1 MKHTAQ
7 TTITLLVFLLA
18 LSVPVA
24 GQSDAKKY
32 QEYPSKF
39 KKRGN
44 VHGLVLIQACT
55 AVYGKVT
62 QSFTNLGLTINYE
75 EPALGYIEGGRSR
88 GVAGEIVRVWVDPE
102 ENGQCRVEVRN
113 IRVSRMGLIGFTA
126 TKDWSVEV
134 LDALNKGLGDLPA
147 LAQLRSAVEAQ
158 PENIEARRQLIESLL
173 AAEKFDETAGAYR
186 ALLAKFPKS
195 NLDRLKFSELLVKH
209 GQIEPAIEVLKQ
221 SEGDDQETKF
231 SLARIYMQT
240 RQHDAA
246 IAILTHSVQGD
257 QGEIKARY
265 QLARA
270 ACLAGDAATAKANF
284 SAVIEKAPQHP
295 FAEQAKVW
303 LKLTE
308 SGPLKNP
315 LEAKTA
321 LALCELLDKEGLNLL
336 AQYYLE
342 SLSDAAS
349 ATEKRQGQRMM
360 AKLYQQSHQYAA
372 ITRLLE
378 PQTEQLKQ
386 EKQGELLYALCLAYC
401 GQRDFNRALN
411 CLKLAQKAGY
421 KPPKEFQEAL
431 KLYQS

>member
-1 MKHTAQ
+1 MKRTVQ
-7 TTITLLVFLLA
+7 TTIALLVCLLA
-18 LSVPVA
+18 LSFPAA

-39 KKRGN
+39 KKRGD
-44 VHGLVLIQACT
+44 VHGFVMTQACP
-55 AVYGKVT
+55 AVYAGVT
-62 QSFTNLGLTINYE
+62 QAFTNLGLTINYE

-88 GVAGEIVRVWVDPE
+88 GVAGEIVRVWIDPE
-102 ENGQCRVEVRN
+102 ESGQCRVEVRN
-113 IRVSRMGLIGFTA
+113 IRISRMGLIGFTA

-134 LDALNKGLGDLPA
+134 LDALNKGLGGQPA

-158 PENIEARRQLIESLL
+158 PESIEARRQLIESLL
-173 AAEKFDETAGAYR
+173 AAEKFDEAAGAYR

-195 NLDRLKFSELLVKH
+195 NLDRLKFADLLVTR

-221 SEGDDQETKF
+221 SEGDDQEINF
-231 SLARIYMQT
+231 SLARTHVQM

-246 IAILTHSVQGD
+246 IAILTRLAQSD
-257 QGEIKARY
+257 PGEIKARY

-284 SAVIEKAPQHP
+284 SSVIEKAPQHP
-295 FAEQAKVW
+295 FAEQAKIW

-321 LALCELLDKEGLNLL
+321 LALCELLDKEGLHLL

-342 SLSDAAS
+342 SLGNAAS
-349 ATEKRQGQRMM
+349 ATDKRQAQRLL
-360 AKLYQQSHQYAA
+360 AKLYQQSRQYAA
-372 ITRLLE
+372 ITRLLD
-378 PQTEQLKQ
+378 PQAEQLRQ

-431 KLYQS
+431 KLYQA